1 MSAWYWCLDH
11 QRVEPE
17 QGCPNHRRLGPYA
30 TQEEAAGAIELARAR
45 TEEWDAQDRAED
57 DWDDDH

>member
-17 QGCPNHRRLGPYA
+17 HGCPNHRRLGPYA

-57 DWDDDH
+57 DWDDDR

>member
-17 QGCPNHRRLGPYA
+17 RGCPNHRRLGPYA
-30 TQEEAAGAIELARAR
+30 TQEEAAAAIELARAR

-57 DWDDDH
+57 DWDNDR

>member
-17 QGCPNHRRLGPYA
+17 EGCANHRRLGPYA
-30 TQEEAAGAIELARAR
+30 TKEEAAGAIELARAR
-45 TEEWDAQDRAED
+45 TEEWDAEDRAED
-57 DWDDDH
+57 DWADDR

>member
-17 QGCPNHRRLGPYA
+17 EGCANYRRLGPYA
-30 TQEEAAGAIELARAR
+30 TKEEAAGAIELARAR
-45 TEEWDAQDRAED
+45 TEEWDAEDRAED
-57 DWDDDH
+57 DSADDR